1 MTQWF
6 QERFISRDQHQQ
18 IVDYYRKMVAHLQ
31 HQVCQLRATQPDAE
45 AMNDMT
51 AADRRSERDSRR
63 SGVTPAH
70 DYGGNVV
77 SLDSRRRNLRHS
89 PQ

>member
-31 HQVCQLRATQPDAE
+31 HQVCQLRATQPDAW
-45 AMNDMT
+45 AMDETMPPEHNAVPDPQH
-51 AADRRSERDSRR
+51 
-63 SGVTPAH
+63 SGGASAH
-70 DYGGNVV
+70 EYGGNVV
-77 SLDSRRRNLRHS
+77 SLESRRQNLRHS
-89 PQ
+89 PR